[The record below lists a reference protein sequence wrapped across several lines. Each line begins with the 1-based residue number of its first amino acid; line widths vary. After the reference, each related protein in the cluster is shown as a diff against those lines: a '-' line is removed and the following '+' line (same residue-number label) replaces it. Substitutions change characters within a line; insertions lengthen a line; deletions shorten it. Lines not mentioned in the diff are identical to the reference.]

1 MVLRTRRP
9 SQRLRFSFSRQAFL
23 VTRSRTLPRPIV
35 VAAARLAA
43 AALACAASTGRVGAA
58 RAAEPVG
65 LDRPIDPVAIEGA
78 RVPEVLGRP
87 IASLRVA
94 AWRDGGWVPIP
105 FQVDERDAKGG
116 WVYSAGPEAGADDDG
131 GRFDAND
138 VLFVMARDLAGRR
151 PPDAPPP
158 AAEGAVAPAA
168 LRELAVRDP
177 LDGRTAFAYL
187 TAWDGAAPPAS
198 TLDYVR
204 YTPETDEVRAANF
217 SAGFN
222 DKVPFA
228 IDRLGR
234 LLADGTWAP
243 SHVDILKIRLRST
256 IWSVYDFDR
265 DQDDFESVTAA
276 WIDGPV
282 RVVLHKG
289 MSVAMVLGIQTP
301 KLWNDTIFLPHSFQ
315 YSVDIALPFS
325 IPAIFSKFE
334 LTSGVDFDGL
344 TGAKLYVKGVP
355 EPVAVQGNPDHSALD
370 ALRASGAE
378 QRVTA
383 LDWNGSFSLTRIHI
397 DRSVPLRV
405 KVRWVDDPA
414 LEDPP
419 ERKRGATPGLYFDFE
434 NWLGVEQRNV
444 TIGTGIYLP
453 PGFEHG
459 QEEIFERRLDHPL
472 EVVETAR

>member
-1 MVLRTRRP
+1 MTSAR
-9 SQRLRFSFSRQAFL
+9 
-23 VTRSRTLPRPIV
+23 PRPRPLDARAWLTAGLV
-35 VAAARLAA
+35 AVAATAAAHPAA
-43 AALACAASTGRVGAA
+43 AADV
-58 RAAEPVG
+58 VG

-78 RVPEVLGRP
+78 RVPEMLGRP
-87 IASLRVA
+87 IAAIRVA
-94 AWRDGGWVPIP
+94 AWRDGALVPIP
-105 FQVDERDAKGG
+105 FQVDERDAKGA
-116 WVYSAGPEAGADDDG
+116 WVYPSGPEAGSDDDAAHL
-131 GRFDAND
+131 DAND
-138 VLFVMARDLAGRR
+138 VVLVMARDLGGRR
-151 PPDAPPP
+151 PSDAAPVTSG
-158 AAEGAVAPAA
+158 GAAPAA
-168 LRELAVRDP
+168 LAVLRELARRDP
-177 LDGRTAFAYL
+177 LDGRTAYAYL
-187 TAWDGAAPPAS
+187 TAWDDTPPPPS
-198 TLDYVR
+198 PVDYVR
-204 YTPETDEVRAANF
+204 YLAESDEVRAANF

-228 IDRLGR
+228 LDRMSLLLG
-234 LLADGTWAP
+234 DGTWAP

-289 MSVAMVLGIQTP
+289 MSVAMILGIQTP
-301 KLWNDTIFLPHSFQ
+301 KLWNDTIFLPYSFQ

-325 IPAIFSKFE
+325 IPAMFSKFE
-334 LTSGVDFDGL
+334 LTCGVDFEGL

-355 EPVAVQGNPDHSALD
+355 EPVAVQGNPDRTALD

-383 LDWNGSFSLTRIHI
+383 LDWNGVFSLTRIHI
-397 DRSVPLRV
+397 DPAVPLEV

-414 LEDPP
+414 AEDPP

-453 PGFEHG
+453 PGFRHG
-459 QEEIFERRLDHPL
+459 EEETFERRLDHPIEL
-472 EVVETAR
+472 VPP

>member
-1 MVLRTRRP
+1 MTN
-9 SQRLRFSFSRQAFL
+9 L
-23 VTRSRTLPRPIV
+23 VTSACPRPRSLDARAWLAAGLV
-35 VAAARLAA
+35 GLAATAAAHPAA
-43 AALACAASTGRVGAA
+43 AAV
-58 RAAEPVG
+58 VG
-65 LDRPIDPVAIEGA
+65 LDRLIDPVAIEGA

-87 IASLRVA
+87 IAALRVSV
-94 AWRDGGWVPIP
+94 WRDGAFVAIP
-105 FQVDERDAKGG
+105 FQVDERDAKGA
-116 WVYSAGPEAGADDDG
+116 WVYPHGPEAGTDDDG
-131 GRFDAND
+131 GRFDADD
-138 VLFVMARDLAGRR
+138 VLFVMARDLGAPR
-151 PPDAPPP
+151 PADAPPP
-158 AAEGAVAPAA
+158 SADGASAPAV
-168 LRELAVRDP
+168 LRELAFRDP
-177 LDGRTAFAYL
+177 LDGHEAFAYL
-187 TAWDGAAPPAS
+187 TAWDAAAPPLSA
-198 TLDYVR
+198 TDYVR
-204 YTPETDEVRAANF
+204 YAPERDEVRAANF

-222 DKVPFA
+222 AKVPFA
-228 IDRLGR
+228 LDRMSLK
-234 LLADGTWAP
+234 LADGTWAP

-301 KLWNDTIFLPHSFQ
+301 KLWNDTIFLPYSFQ

-325 IPAIFSKFE
+325 IPAIFSRFE

-344 TGAKLYVKGVP
+344 TGAKLYVKGVD

-383 LDWNGSFSLTRIHI
+383 LDWNGNFSLTRIHI

-414 LEDPP
+414 VEDPP

-453 PGFEHG
+453 PGFRHG
-459 QEEIFERRLDHPL
+459 EEETFERRLDHP
-472 EVVETAR
+472 VELVDPAR